1 MDTIYNSVI
10 RSKRC
15 ISYQSGILQ
24 RISKASRSN
33 EDPLLSSIGIVSC
46 DTSKLGAVRFGGR
59 SSGCG
64 YDIYNAYMSTI
75 GETIER
81 YCPAF
86 FDINKL
92 IKSPY
97 KFLQVDAVHPTE
109 FALFHKKQYD
119 GFKSTGSSICEFNE
133 DTDIYWDS
141 CVDLTTGNIKY
152 CPATF
157 LYLPWLKDEHPIF
170 YGVSTGLSSH
180 TNFYKALLT
189 SIYEVI
195 ERDSFVLTWF
205 QKIVP
210 PKIILTQEITQYIAD
225 RFPAKYSWHFF
236 DITYDL
242 KIPTIFG
249 ICFGKADYGDF
260 VAVGTATRYTKGAA
274 LKKVIQEIAQTIPYF
289 RYVISKN
296 ENWEPSDTFQNIID
310 FEKHSI
316 FYLKKKEHQTVFD
329 CWVNAAPSQI
339 VNMDEDDNV
348 PIKEKISNIISLF
361 KDKGYNVLLKDLTTH
376 DARQIGFFCLRVVIP
391 QLLQMTGAYKYYPLG
406 GKRLYEIPHIMG
418 YSSAEYE
425 NLNTYPHPF
434 P

>member
-289 RYVISKN
+289 RYVIGCS
-296 ENWEPSDTFQNIID
+296 
-310 FEKHSI
+310 
-316 FYLKKKEHQTVFD
+316 
-329 CWVNAAPSQI
+329 
-339 VNMDEDDNV
+339 
-348 PIKEKISNIISLF
+348 
-361 KDKGYNVLLKDLTTH
+361 VLCSH
-376 DARQIGFFCLRVVIP
+376 F
-391 QLLQMTGAYKYYPLG
+391 
-406 GKRLYEIPHIMG
+406 
-418 YSSAEYE
+418 
-425 NLNTYPHPF
+425 
-434 P
+434 